1 MKNITVVIPAYN
13 EEERIGETLQAVKS
27 IPGIS
32 RVIVV
37 SDGSTDT
44 TASRAR
50 EEGVEVLE
58 LYPNRGKGGAMN
70 AVLPFLNLEQREPLL
85 SAEAMRGLVP
95 GLSTR
100 EHYTADSS
108 ANILLPQ
115 LEGKAADIVVFLDA
129 DLGASASQASR
140 LIEPVAKGMADL
152 SIASFPPP
160 QKKGGFG
167 LVKGTAAWLIRKV
180 GKMEAIAPLSGQRA
194 MTREVLQAV
203 TPFNEGYGVE
213 LGMSVNAL
221 LQGFKLIEVPT
232 TMSHNESGRD
242 LKGFFHRGRQF
253 WDVLRVIG
261 DLRRKGI

>member
-37 SDGSTDT
+37 SDGSTDA

-70 AVLPFLNLEQREPLL
+70 AVLPFLNIEQREPSL
-85 SAEAMRGLVP
+85 SAEAMELGFVP
-95 GLSTR
+95 QLSTR
-100 EHYTADSS
+100 EHTADSS
-108 ANILLPQ
+108 ANLLPPQ

-160 QKKGGFG
+160 KKKGGFG

-180 GKMEAIAPLSGQRA
+180 GKMEARAPLSGQRA

-221 LQGFKLIEVPT
+221 LQGFKLLEVPT

-242 LKGFFHRGRQF
+242 WKGFLHRGRQF